1 MATKVQFF
9 LTDRLGGHINWAT
22 GCHSNGDLWY
32 YPVNYDGICSPQP
45 ATHTIPSPCNGPETS
60 DVVVFTI
67 NNGIGQA
74 AYCAILT
81 NSDAP
86 NAHADHDLP
95 RPNGSADMGY
105 PQGNNI

>member
-1 MATKVQFF
+1 MATC
-9 LTDRLGGHINWAT
+9 G
-22 GCHSNGDLWY
+22 
-32 YPVNYDGICSPQP
+32 
-45 ATHTIPSPCNGPETS
+45 TIPSITTAFVASTRNSYYTSPCNGPETS